1 MAYLVLIDNI
11 DYAFTIADIAPY
23 SVGLT
28 VFMDIDSMRELFG
41 EDDDY
46 YNVVMSDYELTI
58 DAGRLYSTTS
68 RSEVLRS
75 SDIFLDLMRP
85 MYTML
90 ITMSGVIFCIVMY
103 LMCAVMIDR
112 AGLGISLVRI
122 FGYKTGDVKKLY
134 LNGNRTVVI
143 MGALI
148 GIPAAKLLIDS
159 IFPMFVANVAC
170 TVHLE
175 YRWYHYVLLFAGIL
189 LIYQLISMVLTAKL
203 EAVTPAQVLK
213 NRE

>member
-1 MAYLVLIDNI
+1 
-11 DYAFTIADIAPY
+11 
-23 SVGLT
+23 
-28 VFMDIDSMRELFG
+28 
-41 EDDDY
+41 
-46 YNVVMSDYELTI
+46 
-58 DAGRLYSTTS
+58 
-68 RSEVLRS
+68 
-75 SDIFLDLMRP
+75 
-85 MYTML
+85 
-90 ITMSGVIFCIVMY
+90 
-103 LMCAVMIDR
+103 
-112 AGLGISLVRI
+112 
-122 FGYKTGDVKKLY
+122 
-134 LNGNRTVVI
+134 